1 MNLQQNNWATFEEPE
16 SAEVEADKAQQASVA
31 FCLYSAD
38 KDSIRDEERRGLE
51 KMEAIS
57 DATDPVFASGDPC
70 EEILIIFKR
79 NAPPFGDP
87 STDVDGTK
95 ENAARKLRLAYL
107 LRRCADR
114 LDRSL

>member
-16 SAEVEADKAQQASVA
+16 SAEIEADKAQQTSVA

-38 KDSIRDEERRGLE
+38 KDSIRAEERLGLE

-57 DATDPVFASGDPC
+57 DATDPVFESGGPC